1 MYFLACILL
10 LAGCTNKVKVD
21 PDLELPRPNY
31 KKVKRKSI
39 SDIMPKAWQKEV
51 SVSIS
56 ESIGIKDVI
65 ARISNEVGAS
75 VNLSQVDNINGI
87 TYSARK
93 ISFLQMLKGICR
105 ICKWRLDIAN
115 NGEIT
120 IKKDEPYM
128 YTHEVAFLSNLRR
141 MKLLTNIQTINKTDS
156 QDVGIAL
163 ESENTLNLWTEVEEN
178 LLFFLNKEKAK
189 YSLNKQGGLILVCA
203 TQAEHEKIATFL
215 DLLHQRVASQV
226 LIEARIVEVTLN
238 KQNKNGINWDMI
250 SIGKALYNNQ
260 QITAFESMAKG
271 MTFLS
276 HFGDARTLSNPRA
289 VVLNNQHA
297 LFKVVK
303 HNVYYRLET
312 NGLVLIKDGPS
323 NQKSKNRVG
332 STVISNA
339 NVIQTGIIFIIHP
352 SIDFTNNSITLSI
365 KPIISRADKI
375 AEDPAISIL
384 GGKTKD
390 AGMPVIME
398 KSIDTVVRV
407 NDGET
412 IILGGLTDIE
422 SNPGRAGFDSGNFI
436 VESKSGEK
444 RETVMV
450 VKATVFDKVLHN
462 REIQLKEMS
471 IRDFN

>member
-1 MYFLACILL
+1 
-10 LAGCTNKVKVD
+10 
-21 PDLELPRPNY
+21 
-31 KKVKRKSI
+31 
-39 SDIMPKAWQKEV
+39 
-51 SVSIS
+51 
-56 ESIGIKDVI
+56 
-65 ARISNEVGAS
+65 
-75 VNLSQVDNINGI
+75 
-87 TYSARK
+87 
-93 ISFLQMLKGICR
+93 
-105 ICKWRLDIAN
+105 
-115 NGEIT
+115 
-120 IKKDEPYM
+120 
-128 YTHEVAFLSNLRR
+128 
-141 MKLLTNIQTINKTDS
+141 
-156 QDVGIAL
+156 
-163 ESENTLNLWTEVEEN
+163 
-178 LLFFLNKEKAK
+178 
-189 YSLNKQGGLILVCA
+189 
-203 TQAEHEKIATFL
+203 
-215 DLLHQRVASQV
+215 
-226 LIEARIVEVTLN
+226 
-238 KQNKNGINWDMI
+238 MI

>member
-178 LLFFLNKEKAK
+178 LLFFLNKEKAFSRFIKFFLGCTPPVNKK
-189 YSLNKQGGLILVCA
+189 YSLPSAYPSFTTCFSCQ
-203 TQAEHEKIATFL
+203 
-215 DLLHQRVASQV
+215 
-226 LIEARIVEVTLN
+226 
-238 KQNKNGINWDMI
+238 
-250 SIGKALYNNQ
+250 
-260 QITAFESMAKG
+260 
-271 MTFLS
+271 
-276 HFGDARTLSNPRA
+276 PR
-289 VVLNNQHA
+289 
-297 LFKVVK
+297 
-303 HNVYYRLET
+303 
-312 NGLVLIKDGPS
+312 G
-323 NQKSKNRVG
+323 
-332 STVISNA
+332 
-339 NVIQTGIIFIIHP
+339 
-352 SIDFTNNSITLSI
+352 
-365 KPIISRADKI
+365 
-375 AEDPAISIL
+375 
-384 GGKTKD
+384 
-390 AGMPVIME
+390 
-398 KSIDTVVRV
+398 
-407 NDGET
+407 
-412 IILGGLTDIE
+412 
-422 SNPGRAGFDSGNFI
+422 
-436 VESKSGEK
+436 
-444 RETVMV
+444 
-450 VKATVFDKVLHN
+450 
-462 REIQLKEMS
+462 
-471 IRDFN
+471 